1 MQVLEAEVNLREET
15 RVTEQAKPG
24 LSSDEYGERSQDLS
38 ESQNRLQQRIDL
50 VEDRIRKLPE
60 GEELFSKEIQLMQAV
75 SIVMQECTGILSKPD
90 TGSAAIAAETEVIEL
105 LLSSKRI
112 NPSGGGGGG
121 GSTPGGGGKGT
132 TSDSALA
139 LIGKGTNEKEIR
151 EHREVSQAT
160 GEAGAVLPE
169 EYRAGLDEYFNRLTQ
184 PSGG

>member
-1 MQVLEAEVNLREET
+1 MNLREET
-15 RVTEQAKPG
+15 RVAEQAKPG
-24 LSSDEYGERSQDLS
+24 LPADEYVDRSKGLSDSQD
-38 ESQNRLQQRIDL
+38 RLQQRIDV

-60 GEELFSKEIQLMQAV
+60 GEELFGQEIQLMQAV
-75 SIVMQECTGILSKPD
+75 SIVMQECTGILLKPD
-90 TGSAAIAAETEVIEL
+90 TGAQAIAAETEVIEL

-132 TSDSALA
+132 TNDSALA
-139 LIGKGTNEKEIR
+139 LIGKGTNEKEMR

-160 GEAGAVLPE
+160 GEAGPVLPE
-169 EYRAGLDEYFNRLTQ
+169 EYRAGLDEYFNRLSQ